1 MKLTGPTPETDAL
14 AYRRKDPSKA
24 ELENLCRRLERQRDI
39 AVDALTSATNELDE
53 IYHYYRDNELQMYD
67 WSVEL
72 PIHVDIGKDALAQ
85 IKELQK

>member
-1 MKLTGPTPETDAL
+1 M
-14 AYRRKDPSKA
+14 
-24 ELENLCRRLERQRDI
+24 
-39 AVDALTSATNELDE
+39 DALTSATNELDE